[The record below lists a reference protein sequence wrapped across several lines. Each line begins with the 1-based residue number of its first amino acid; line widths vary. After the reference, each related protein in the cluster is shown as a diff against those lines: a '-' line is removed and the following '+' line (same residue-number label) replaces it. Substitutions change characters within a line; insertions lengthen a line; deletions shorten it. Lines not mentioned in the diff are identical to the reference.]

1 MNETVVSFCGCLKSS
16 IISVKLN
23 ILYLWKLVDEIINN
37 SRANAIFISTGL
49 FNTLENPA
57 KKISNLIIFNKNVII
72 YLYI

>member
-23 ILYLWKLVDEIINN
+23 VLHLWKLVDEIINN

-49 FNTLENPA
+49 LNTLKTQR
-57 KKISNLIIFNKNVII
+57 KKISN
-72 YLYI
+72 

>member
-16 IISVKLN
+16 IIPVILN
-23 ILYLWKLVDEIINN
+23 ILYIWKLIDEIINN

-57 KKISNLIIFNKNVII
+57 KKNIKFNNF
-72 YLYI
+72 

>member
-1 MNETVVSFCGCLKSS
+1 MNETVVSFCGCLKSI

-23 ILYLWKLVDEIINN
+23 ILYLWKVVDEMINN

-57 KKISNLIIFNKNVII
+57 KENIKLKNF
-72 YLYI
+72 

>member
-16 IISVKLN
+16 IIYIKLN
-23 ILYLWKLVDEIINN
+23 ILYFWKIVDEIINN

-57 KKISNLIIFNKNVII
+57 KKKYQI
-72 YLYI
+72 

>member
-23 ILYLWKLVDEIINN
+23 ILHLWKLVDEIINN

-49 FNTLENPA
+49 FNTL
-57 KKISNLIIFNKNVII
+57 
-72 YLYI
+72 

>member
-1 MNETVVSFCGCLKSS
+1 MNKTVVSFCGCLKSS

-37 SRANAIFISTGL
+37 SRAYAIFISTGL

-57 KKISNLIIFNKNVII
+57 KENIKLNNF
-72 YLYI
+72 

>member
-16 IISVKLN
+16 TVKLN
-23 ILYLWKLVDEIINN
+23 INN

-57 KKISNLIIFNKNVII
+57 KENI
-72 YLYI
+72 

>member
-1 MNETVVSFCGCLKSS
+1 MNETLVLFCGCLKSS

-23 ILYLWKLVDEIINN
+23 ILYFWKIVDEIINN

-57 KKISNLIIFNKNVII
+57 KKNIKFNNF
-72 YLYI
+72 

>member
-37 SRANAIFISTGL
+37 IRGNAIFISTGL

-57 KKISNLIIFNKNVII
+57 KENIKFNNF
-72 YLYI
+72 

>member
-23 ILYLWKLVDEIINN
+23 ILHLWKPVVEIIYK

-57 KKISNLIIFNKNVII
+57 KENIKLNNF
-72 YLYI
+72 

>member
-1 MNETVVSFCGCLKSS
+1 MNEIVVSFCGCLKSS

-23 ILYLWKLVDEIINN
+23 ILYLWKLVDKIINN

-57 KKISNLIIFNKNVII
+57 KKNIKLNNF
-72 YLYI
+72 